1 MKINYNFSTSVW
13 ETSENMYLVV
23 SVCISFM
30 VSSGVCI
37 YILYFFYVYMF
48 TNVNQKKIRGMELQ
62 FHGSRK
68 EYVMWTCLK
77 FSPM

>member
-1 MKINYNFSTSVW
+1 MKINYNFSTLAW

-23 SVCISFM
+23 AVSWL

>member
-1 MKINYNFSTSVW
+1 MKKNYNFSTSVW

-23 SVCISFM
+23 SVSWL

>member
-13 ETSENMYLVV
+13 QTSENMYLVV
-23 SVCISFM
+23 SVSWL

>member
-23 SVCISFM
+23 SVSWL

>member
-23 SVCISFM
+23 SVSWL

-68 EYVMWTCLK
+68 EYNMWTCLK

>member
-1 MKINYNFSTSVW
+1 MKINYNFSTSAW
-13 ETSENMYLVV
+13 ETSENLYLVV
-23 SVCISFM
+23 SVSWL